1 MAQKKTRLDDLREEL
16 EYARRCKDWLAVER
30 IEAEIAE
37 LERVLAAHQ

>member
-1 MAQKKTRLDDLREEL
+1 MTKKNTRLDDLREEL
-16 EYARRCKDWLAVER
+16 EYYKRCKDWLTVAQ